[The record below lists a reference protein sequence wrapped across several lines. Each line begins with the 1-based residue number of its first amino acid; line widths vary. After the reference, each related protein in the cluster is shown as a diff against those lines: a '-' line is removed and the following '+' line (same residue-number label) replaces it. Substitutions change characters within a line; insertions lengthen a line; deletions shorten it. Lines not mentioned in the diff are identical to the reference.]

1 MNVLIWVKN
10 VAVLLLSLL
19 FLIIGVNTL
28 LGSYNIK
35 NPLEFVMYFFSA
47 SLLILVC
54 IVGIIYFF
62 SHLFIKKQQNGI
74 DNDETKS
81 RI

>member
-28 LGSYNIK
+28 LGSYNLK

-62 SHLFIKKQQNGI
+62 LRLFPKKQQDGFV
-74 DNDETKS
+74 NDETKS
-81 RI
+81 RV

>member
-1 MNVLIWVKN
+1 MNVLIWIKN

-19 FLIIGVNTL
+19 FLIIGINIL
-28 LGSYNIK
+28 LGSYNLK
-35 NPLEFVMYFFSA
+35 NPLEFVMNFFSA

-62 SHLFIKKQQNGI
+62 SRFFIKKQPKGI
-74 DNDETKS
+74 DNDETN
-81 RI
+81 

>member
-1 MNVLIWVKN
+1 MNILIWIKN

-19 FLIIGVNTL
+19 FLIIGINTL
-28 LGSYNIK
+28 LDSYNLK

-54 IVGIIYFF
+54 IVGVIYFF
-62 SHLFIKKQQNGI
+62 SRFFTKKQPDGI

>member
-28 LGSYNIK
+28 LGSYNLK
-35 NPLEFVMYFFSA
+35 NPMEFVMYFFSR
-47 SLLILVC
+47 
-54 IVGIIYFF
+54 FF
-62 SHLFIKKQQNGI
+62 TKKQQNGI
-74 DNDETKS
+74 DNDETN
-81 RI
+81 